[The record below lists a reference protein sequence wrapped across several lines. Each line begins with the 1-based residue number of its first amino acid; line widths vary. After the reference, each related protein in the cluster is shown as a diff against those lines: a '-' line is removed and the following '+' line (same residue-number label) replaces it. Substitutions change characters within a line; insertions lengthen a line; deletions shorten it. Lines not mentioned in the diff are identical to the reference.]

1 MCGIFGYTGVPT
13 DAASMVFTGLKKL
26 EYRGYDSWG
35 IAVGSEGAVHTAR
48 DVGKLSAP
56 PMGLPESGMAL
67 GHTRW
72 ATTGAV
78 TEGNAHPHGDCS
90 GRLAL
95 VHNGIIENYVSL
107 RQGLV
112 ARGHTLRS
120 ETDSEVAAH
129 LLEEELARM
138 DAEHDVQRPDLPRAH
153 TDGGNGNGAWPY
165 RARLAEALRRVG
177 QQLEG
182 LNALAAL
189 DVTSGELAAVK
200 NGSPLIVGIG
210 SGDGNGGTDGAQYL
224 ASDMAALLA
233 HTRRLV
239 YVRDGQVVSLRPE
252 GVEVFDAET
261 GAPLPLDI
269 EDVQWTPEE
278 AELGAYHHYLEKE
291 IWEQPTL
298 LRRIADEGVDAA
310 TELARF
316 LGLQGELHLTGCGT
330 AFHAALTGRY
340 LLALEAGRP
349 ALATYAHEFGPI
361 AASLEPGD
369 AVVAFSQSGET
380 IDVLDAVRAARAH
393 GAALGAL
400 VNVPGSTLTREVDLT
415 LMLGAGPERSV
426 LSTKT
431 FTAKL
436 AYLLLAA
443 GALAGEPARH
453 VPTLR
458 AAADDIA
465 ALRTDGRLDIVRDVA
480 HHIADREHLF
490 VLGRNVGYPLALEAA
505 LKIKEVTYM
514 HAEGFAAGE
523 LKHGVIALVEP
534 GTPVFVLTPAGPD
547 EAYMLTTA
555 GEVKA
560 RGAYVVGIGP
570 HHHAVYDAHIP
581 VHAEGLAYL
590 LAALPPL
597 QLLAYELAL
606 LRGTD
611 PDRPRNLAKSV
622 TVR

>member
-13 DAASMVFTGLKKL
+13 DAATMVFTGLKKL

-35 IAVGSEGAVHTAR
+35 IAVGSDGAVHTAR
-48 DVGKLSAP
+48 DVGKLIAAP
-56 PMGLPESGMAL
+56 VGLPEGGVAL

-78 TEGNAHPHGDCS
+78 TEGNAHPHRDCS

-95 VHNGIIENYVSL
+95 VHNGIIENYVPL

-138 DAEHDVQRPDLPRAH
+138 DAERPNRLDPTSGQSSGHA
-153 TDGGNGNGAWPY
+153 NGHG
-165 RARLAEALRRVG
+165 ARLAEALRRVG

-210 SGDGNGGTDGAQYL
+210 SGDGNGDKSGAQYL

-233 HTRRLV
+233 HTRRLI

-252 GVEVFDAET
+252 GVELFDAET

-269 EDVQWTPEE
+269 EDVHWTPEE

-291 IWEQPTL
+291 IWEQPAL

-349 ALATYAHEFGPI
+349 SLATYAHEFGPI
-361 AASLEPGD
+361 AASLHPGD

-465 ALRTDGRLDIVRDVA
+465 SWRADGRLDIVRDVA

-534 GTPVFVLTPAGPD
+534 GTPVFVLAPEGPD
-547 EAYMLTTA
+547 EAYMLTAA

-570 HHHAVYDAHIP
+570 CRHAVYDAHIP

>member
-13 DAASMVFTGLKKL
+13 DAATMVFTGLKKL

-35 IAVGSEGAVHTAR
+35 IAVGSDGAVHTAR
-48 DVGKLSAP
+48 DVGKLTVAP
-56 PMGLPESGMAL
+56 IGLPEGGVAL

-78 TEGNAHPHGDCS
+78 TEGNAHPHRDCS

-95 VHNGIIENYVSL
+95 VHNGIIENYVPL
-107 RQGLV
+107 RQGLI

-138 DAEHDVQRPDLPRAH
+138 DAERDTGRADLPPEQANGH
-153 TDGGNGNGAWPY
+153 ANGNG
-165 RARLAEALRRVG
+165 ARLAEALRRVG
-177 QQLEG
+177 QQLDG

-210 SGDGNGGTDGAQYL
+210 TKESADGGNGKDSAQYL

-233 HTRRLV
+233 HTRRLI

-252 GVEVFDAET
+252 GVELFDAET

-269 EDVQWTPEE
+269 EDVHWTPEE

-291 IWEQPTL
+291 IWEQPAL
-298 LRRIADEGVDAA
+298 LRRVADEGVDAA

-349 ALATYAHEFGPI
+349 SLATYAHEFGPI
-361 AASLEPGD
+361 AASLQPGD

-465 ALRTDGRLDIVRDVA
+465 ALRADGRLDTVRDVA

-534 GTPVFVLTPAGPD
+534 GTPVFVLAPSGAD
-547 EAYMLTTA
+547 EAYMLTAA

-570 HHHAVYDAHIP
+570 RHHAVYDAHIP